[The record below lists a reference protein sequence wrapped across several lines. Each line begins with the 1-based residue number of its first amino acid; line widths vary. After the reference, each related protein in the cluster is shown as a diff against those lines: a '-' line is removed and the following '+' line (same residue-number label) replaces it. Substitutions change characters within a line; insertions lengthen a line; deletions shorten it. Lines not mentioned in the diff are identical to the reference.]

1 MTELL
6 SEHGEPT
13 TFDFAKYVSEKATV
27 PDDSVVVYLDAKTA
41 YEIDRLKQEHDEWQR
56 DPGARSITEVA
67 EVDERLEAM
76 QEKIKESAL
85 TFHMRAVGEPER
97 MVLQKK
103 VRKELPLAK
112 SLSEDEAE
120 VVNGERYEATLNAWV
135 GAAIIKVVTPEGA
148 ESHDKFDREKVA
160 DLRNILHAGEW
171 NKLVGLF
178 NDLAF
183 NESLIDRA
191 VDAGFPGRGTV
202 EA

>member
-13 TFDFAKYVSEKATV
+13 TFDFTKYVSEKATV

-41 YEIDRLKQEHDEWQR
+41 YEIDRLKADHDEWQKN
-56 DPGARSITEVA
+56 PGARSITDMA
-67 EVDERLEAM
+67 DVDERLEAM

-103 VRKELPLAK
+103 VRKEIPMAK
-112 SLSEDEAE
+112 NLSEDEAD

-135 GAAIIKVVTPEGA
+135 GASIVKVVTPEGA
-148 ESHDKFDREKVA
+148 ENRDKFDREKVA
-160 DLRNILHAGEW
+160 DLRNLLHVGEW
-171 NKLVGLF
+171 NKLVGRF

-191 VDAGFPGRGTV
+191 VDAGFPGGGTL
-202 EA
+202 ET